1 MSQSSNLLKLISLNM
16 TMRMTVCKWL
26 HHHQNATLGCGGAGD
41 SHHGCAVDKSAAAV
55 TCCHVSSQHII
66 EFVLP
71 LQLRKLWIKN
81 GGPKRWNKLFIL
93 GKINNRKLYCF
104 FRPAAKCLHYK
115 DSVMQLLKSHFSHLS
130 FFVFYIRNKDAF
142 CQQ

>member
-1 MSQSSNLLKLISLNM
+1 MGVQK
-16 TMRMTVCKWL
+16 
-26 HHHQNATLGCGGAGD
+26 
-41 SHHGCAVDKSAAAV
+41 
-55 TCCHVSSQHII
+55 
-66 EFVLP
+66 
-71 LQLRKLWIKN
+71 
-81 GGPKRWNKLFIL
+81 